1 TGLRQAGNKPAP
13 QRIAGGRHDDW
24 DGRGGSLGRK
34 RRERSD
40 CHNDVDVEA
49 NQLGRELGQPFESVL
64 RPAALE
70 GDVFPF
76 DPSQLRQGIEKGGDA
91 GRGTGAE
98 IADRA
103 HLRGLPRPHC
113 QRPSHRRTTE
123 QRDERAPLHSITSS
137 ARASSNGGISR
148 PSALAVLRLMNS
160 SNLVGCSTGR
170 STGLVP
176 RRILSAYSAARRYM
190 VEKFTP

>member
-1 TGLRQAGNKPAP
+1 MVAAFRQGLQQSGYVEGQNVLIEYRWAEGQNNRLPALAADLGMSQAGNKPAS

-40 CHNDVDVEA
+40 CHNDVNVEA

-103 HLRGLPRPHC
+103 HLRGLLRPHC
-113 QRPSHRRTTE
+113 QRPATA
-123 QRDERAPLHSITSS
+123 APPSS
-137 ARASSNGGISR
+137 VMKSR
-148 PSALAVLRLMNS
+148 
-160 SNLVGCSTGR
+160 R
-170 STGLVP
+170 STTRCLP
-176 RRILSAYSAARRYM
+176 
-190 VEKFTP
+190 